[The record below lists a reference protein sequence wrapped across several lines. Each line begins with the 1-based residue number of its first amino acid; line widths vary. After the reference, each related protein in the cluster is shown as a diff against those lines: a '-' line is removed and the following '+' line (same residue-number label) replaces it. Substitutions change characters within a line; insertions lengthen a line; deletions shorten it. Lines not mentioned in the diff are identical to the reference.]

1 MISIRSI
8 KKLTAA
14 LVLVLLVC
22 NMQIV
27 NAQTPSAQK
36 VFATK
41 TGQIFFNATG
51 GAVAI
56 AAVNN
61 QVDSK
66 FVDAT
71 GQIIFGVLVKGFK
84 FENQLMEDHFN
95 ENYMESTQFPKA
107 DFKGYIKNIKEVNFT
122 KDGTYP
128 ISIEGNLTIHGTAQ
142 KVSTNGNIQVAEG
155 KPTITGEFSIKIKDY
170 GIKGL
175 YIGEKIA
182 NEAKIK
188 VNCKYQN

>member
-1 MISIRSI
+1 MI
-8 KKLTAA
+8 KLLIAMV
-14 LVLVLLVC
+14 VLFSANTL
-22 NMQIV
+22 N
-27 NAQTPSAQK
+27 AQK

-41 TGQIFFNATG
+41 TGQIFFNASG
-51 GAVAI
+51 GIEKI

-95 ENYMESTQFPKA
+95 ENYMESSQFPKA
-107 DFKGYIKNIKEVNFT
+107 DFKGYIKNIKEVDFS
-122 KDGTYP
+122 KDGKYT
-128 ISIEGNLTIHGTAQ
+128 INIEGNLTIHGVSQ
-142 KVSTNGNIQVAEG
+142 KVSTNGQLEIVQG
-155 KPTITGEFSIKIKDY
+155 KPAITGEFSVKIKDF
-170 GIKGL
+170 GVKGL

-182 NEAKIK
+182 NEAKIR

>member
-8 KKLTAA
+8 KKLVAA

-22 NMQIV
+22 NMQTAS
-27 NAQTPSAQK
+27 AQTPSAQK
-36 VFATK
+36 VYATK

-66 FVDAT
+66 FIDAT

-107 DFKGYIKNIKEVNFT
+107 DFKGYIKNNKEVNFT

-128 ISIEGNLTIHGTAQ
+128 ITIDGSLTIHGTSQ
-142 KVSTNGNIQVAEG
+142 KVSTNGNLQIADG
-155 KPTITGEFSIKIKDY
+155 KPTITGEFSIKIKEY

>member
-1 MISIRSI
+1 M
-8 KKLTAA
+8 KKIILVIA
-14 LVLVLLVC
+14 LVVTIIAANSPQLK
-22 NMQIV
+22 
-27 NAQTPSAQK
+27 AQK
-36 VFATK
+36 VYATK
-41 TGQIFFNATG
+41 IGQIIFNATG
-51 GAVAI
+51 GIEKI

-71 GQIIFGVLVKGFK
+71 GQIIFAVLVKGFK

-107 DFKGYIKNIKEVNFT
+107 DFKGYIKNIKEVDLT

-128 ISIEGNLTIHGTAQ
+128 INIEGVLTIHGTGN
-142 KVSTNGNIQVAEG
+142 KVTTTGTLQIQQG
-155 KPTITGEFSIKIKDY
+155 KPTMVGEFSIKIKEY

-182 NEAKIK
+182 ADAKIK

>member
-128 ISIEGNLTIHGTAQ
+128 ISIEGSLTIHGTAQ
-142 KVSTNGNIQVAEG
+142 KVSTNGTLQVAEG

>member
-1 MISIRSI
+1 MISIRNI
-8 KKLTAA
+8 KSLVAA

-22 NMQIV
+22 NMQLA
-27 NAQTPSAQK
+27 NAQTPNAQK
-36 VFATK
+36 VYATK

-51 GAVAI
+51 GAVPI

-107 DFKGYIKNIKEVNFT
+107 DFKGYIKNTKEINFE

-128 ISIEGNLTIHGTAQ
+128 ITIEGNLTIHGTSQ
-142 KVSTNGNIQVAEG
+142 KVSTNGTLQIAAG
-155 KPTITGEFSIKIKDY
+155 KPSITGEFSVKIKDY

>member
-1 MISIRSI
+1 MNLKSKLSSKSIFI
-8 KKLTAA
+8 AIA
-14 LVLVLLVC
+14 LLVC
-22 NMQIV
+22 MT
-27 NAQTPSAQK
+27 QTVTAQK

-41 TGQIFFNATG
+41 SGQIYFNATG
-51 GAVAI
+51 ALVKI

-95 ENYMESTQFPKA
+95 ENYLESTQFPKA
-107 DFKGYIKNIKEVNFT
+107 DFKGYITNIKEINFS
-122 KDGTYP
+122 KDGAYP
-128 ISIEGNLTIHGTAQ
+128 IQVDGVLTIHGVSQKTSTKGTLTLAQ
-142 KVSTNGNIQVAEG
+142 GKATIAGDFSVKV
-155 KPTITGEFSIKIKDY
+155 KDY
-170 GIKGL
+170 GITGL

-182 NEAKIK
+182 NEATIK
-188 VNCKYQN
+188 LNCKY